1 VSTVQ
6 WRCGVKPESIQTMR
20 SHALRGIRVSV
31 AAALPLA
38 FGACTWFTD
47 FKDQPRIEPWEPM
60 SQNPNDTTT
69 PPRGNPQ
76 FSVPIQGSYS
86 PAIAVSYLATPATI
100 DSMSGIANPLGADA
114 RSLDN
119 GRKLYQINCA
129 VCHGPAGN
137 ANGTMKRVNPAYQ
150 WSPSLLTAQARAH
163 SDGYLYGIIRN
174 GRGAMPSYNRIEEQ
188 ERWDVVNY
196 VRTLQAGT
204 ADTSAAGYPG
214 QNGAAV
220 PGPSLTA
227 PTRPSAYARFTQ
239 QPTPGSPGVNSATFQ
254 SKNEGEGVKALH
266 GAPHAEKGA
275 AGETTRAGSPPNSK
289 ERP

>member
-1 VSTVQ
+1 
-6 WRCGVKPESIQTMR
+6 MR
-20 SHALRGIRVSV
+20 TIARQGLRAS
-31 AAALPLA
+31 AAVVLPLA

-47 FKDQPRIEPWEPM
+47 FKDQPRIEPWEPV

-86 PAIAVSYLATPATI
+86 PALAVSYLPAPATI
-100 DSMSGIANPLGADA
+100 DSMSGLANPLASDA

-137 ANGTMKRVNPAYQ
+137 ANGTMRRVNPAYQ
-150 WSPSLLTAQARAH
+150 WSPSLLTPTARGH

-196 VRTLQAGT
+196 VRALQAGV
-204 ADTSAAGYPG
+204 ADTTPAGYPG
-214 QNGAAV
+214 QNGTTV

-239 QPTPGSPGVNSATFQ
+239 ALTPGSPGTNSATFQ

-266 GAPHAEKGA
+266 GEPHAEKGA
-275 AGETTRAGSPPNSK
+275 AGETTRAGSPANSK

>member
-1 VSTVQ
+1 
-6 WRCGVKPESIQTMR
+6 MR
-20 SHALRGIRVSV
+20 SFVLRGTRVIGT
-31 AAALPLA
+31 AALPLA

-47 FKDQPRIEPWEPM
+47 FKDQPRVEPWEPM

-86 PAIAVSYLATPATI
+86 PAIAVSYMAVPATI
-100 DSMSGIANPLGADA
+100 DSMSGIANPLPADP

-129 VCHGPAGN
+129 VCHGRAAD

-174 GRGAMPSYNRIEEQ
+174 GRGAMPSYNRIEEL

-196 VRTLQAGT
+196 LRTLQAGT
-204 ADTSAAGYPG
+204 ADTTPAGYPG
-214 QNGAAV
+214 QNGNTV

-227 PTRPSAYARFTQ
+227 PTRPSAYAHFTQ
-239 QPTPGSPGVNSATFQ
+239 QLTPGSSGINSATFQ